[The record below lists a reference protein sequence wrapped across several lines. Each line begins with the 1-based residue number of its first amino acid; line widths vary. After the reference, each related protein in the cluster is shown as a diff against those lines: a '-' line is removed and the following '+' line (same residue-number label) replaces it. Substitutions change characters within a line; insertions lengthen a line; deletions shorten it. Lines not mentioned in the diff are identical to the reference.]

1 MLDYKI
7 LEELYQKYNR
17 REFVSPD
24 PLQFLYDYNSPEDRE
39 IVAIIAASLAYG
51 RVAQILKSI
60 TKILKPMGKTPAAF
74 IAENSS
80 CEFRKIFANFKHRF
94 TTGEDI
100 AMLCEGIQDALK
112 KYNSLENCFLA
123 GYSESDKNVLIGL
136 ENFTQKLCKFFPK
149 NSSYL
154 LPAPSKG
161 SACKRQ
167 MLFLRW
173 MVRCDDVDPGG
184 WSKIPASKLLV
195 PLDTHM
201 HKISTKFGLTS
212 RKSADLKSAVEITDS
227 FASINPDDPVKYD
240 FALTRFGIREEM
252 NIDDIT

>member
-1 MLDYKI
+1 MLNHAK
-7 LEELYQKYNR
+7 LEELYKKYNR
-17 REFVSPD
+17 RCFVSPD
-24 PLQFLYDYNSPEDRE
+24 PLQFLYDYDTPDDRE

-60 TKILKPMGKTPAAF
+60 AKILEPMGTAPAQF
-74 IAENSS
+74 IRETSS
-80 CEFRKIFANFKHRF
+80 CEFRKIFTNFKHRF

-100 AMLCEGIQDALK
+100 EDLFEGIQAALK
-112 KYNSLENCFLA
+112 EYGSLQNCFIA
-123 GYSESDKNVLIGL
+123 GYSESDESILPAL
-136 ENFTQKLCKFFPK
+136 ETFTKTLCKCFPN

-173 MVRCDDVDPGG
+173 MIRCDDVDPGG
-184 WSKIPASKLLV
+184 WSKIPTSKLLI

-201 HKISTKFGLTS
+201 HQISKKFGLTT
-212 RKSADLKSAVEITDS
+212 RKSADLKSTIEITNA
-227 FASINPDDPVKYD
+227 FASINPEDPVKYD
-240 FALTRFGIREEM
+240 FALTRFGIREDM
-252 NIDDIT
+252 NINDIK